1 MKKGFNKRELGD
13 LGESLAVS
21 HLEKA
26 GLKIVKRN
34 YRCPKGEIDIIAQ
47 ERELMV
53 FVEVR
58 LRTSGFRGY
67 AEESINP
74 KKAYRL
80 QNIAAYYLLQQGVI
94 DWPPV
99 RFDIVAI
106 NWEEE
111 KPEIRWIQAAL

>member
-1 MKKGFNKRELGD
+1 MRNGFNKRELGD
-13 LGESLAVS
+13 FGESLAVD
-21 HLEKA
+21 HLREA
-26 GLKIVKRN
+26 GLRIVKRN

-47 ERELMV
+47 DEESLI

-58 LRTSGFRGY
+58 LRTSNFRGY
-67 AEESINP
+67 AEESIDQR
-74 KKAYRL
+74 KAQKL
-80 QNIAAYYLLQQGVI
+80 QNIAAYYLLQQGMI

-111 KPEIRWIQAAL
+111 PDIRWIQAAF